1 MSYSAPLQLH
11 VIWHPSSD
19 NFCRPHAER
28 IYTAL
33 NRDPYQPLVPGIG
46 IPVFYRCVGQDPRRP
61 LDAPAAIQ
69 VPSTSHDL
77 RIVLLTPDFVLDEK
91 WEAYLA
97 CCAEEIADKRGRAA
111 LVTFALDGGLA
122 SGEEKAVAVLPND
135 PRASDIL
142 FQNVLLQ
149 ACRLLAHRPRTGAVS
164 ERGAAPLRLFL
175 SHTKRDESGLK
186 IAQALKVYFDNIA
199 VDRFFNDVSI
209 QPGDKISDELVA
221 GISDSALIAIRT
233 DGYVSSPW
241 CSKELALAKRNR
253 RPIVVI
259 DALTGTEPRSS
270 VFMSNLPSIR
280 MDPRE
285 ISDVQLDRVANFVG
299 LEVLRFL
306 YCEAHLETLKALSVV
321 SEDVVLLPRPPEPSD
336 LMNYLAE
343 AATWKVRKLIY
354 PDPVLRHE
362 EIAVYAAHG
371 VSFVTPISLHA
382 KELMGVQIRYN
393 GITWGQI

>member
-1 MSYSAPLQLH
+1 MLCGR
-11 VIWHPSSD
+11 D
-19 NFCRPHAER
+19 CRQ
-28 IYTAL
+28 TWS
-33 NRDPYQPLVPGIG
+33 
-46 IPVFYRCVGQDPRRP
+46 RC
-61 LDAPAAIQ
+61 
-69 VPSTSHDL
+69 TCH
-77 RIVLLTPDFVLDEK
+77 
-91 WEAYLA
+91 
-97 CCAEEIADKRGRAA
+97 
-111 LVTFALDGGLA
+111 FALGGGLA

-149 ACRLLAHRPRTGAVS
+149 ACRLLAHRPPTGAVS

-199 VDRFFNDVSI
+199 VDRFFDDVSI

-221 GISDSALIAIRT
+221 EISDFALIAIRT

-306 YCEAHLETLKALSVV
+306 YCEAHLELLKHY
-321 SEDVVLLPRPPEPSD
+321 R
-336 LMNYLAE
+336 
-343 AATWKVRKLIY
+343 
-354 PDPVLRHE
+354 
-362 EIAVYAAHG
+362 
-371 VSFVTPISLHA
+371 SFQKMWYCYQDHQSQAI
-382 KELMGVQIRYN
+382 
-393 GITWGQI
+393 